1 MRKKLFTVEDT
12 FQIEGRGLEIVG
24 KDNKDSTIKI
34 KPGDEMII
42 VKPNKEE
49 LRTKFIGFSM
59 FSPPNFEV
67 LSTPL
72 QNLTK
77 EDVPIGS
84 EVYIDE

>member
-24 KDNKDSTIKI
+24 KDNKGSTIKI
-34 KPGDEMII
+34 KPGDMLII

-49 LRTKFIGFSM
+49 IRTKFIGFSM

-67 LSTPL
+67 LATSFP
-72 QNLTK
+72 NLTM
-77 EDVPIGS
+77 EDIPIGS
-84 EVYIDE
+84 EVFVDK